1 MKLVYLAAFLSWVQ
15 FLMRIISFYLIAQGF
30 VTYYEGGQVDVV
42 QFVLILVGLNAFGYG
57 VALIAKRLQGLG
69 SQFARDSLKQSFFVA
84 LLAKD
89 GQFESKAT
97 AADVFNIASQGIDS
111 LDTYYSYYMASSLR
125 TQFNCATVLLL
136 VFLIFPMGAVIFILA
151 LPLIPISII
160 AMQKRSKRIM
170 NRYWGSYMD
179 VGNLFLDDLKGL
191 NTLYSYQ
198 ADETYEKTFNEQA
211 EDFRD
216 ATMEL
221 LSFQLQAVGYMDAVM
236 YLGIGLSGF
245 VAVNSL
251 AAGNLSLF
259 SMLFFVLIATEF
271 FAPIREQGYG
281 MHLVMMNT
289 KMADRI
295 FGFLD
300 SMTAEQ
306 EIDSVHVPAFDSL
319 KLEDLAFAYG
329 EKPVLEDISMTMPAG
344 KVYALAGESGQGKTT
359 LAQLLLGRLRADK
372 GAIYLGEQEISGISK
387 LSLNEQVLYVS
398 GQSTL
403 LNQSIYENL
412 RMACDWS
419 KEDILAWADQHGV
432 LQFVKHLPD
441 GLDTI
446 VGESG
451 AGKSTLMKLIM
462 RWYDWQQGQ
471 ICLSGLDSRQVDKGH
486 LQRSFAYV
494 PQVPQIFRQTIRE
507 NLVLGRTD
515 VSDET
520 IMDLA
525 EKCHMK
531 ERILAAPQGLDT
543 IVEASDFSAGEGQ
556 RLELMR
562 ALLKNA
568 DCYIF
573 DEPTSNLDSLN
584 EARFIQLVKEH
595 CQGMV
600 FLISHRSSTM
610 ACADTIFRLEDGQLV
625 KEK

>member
-1 MKLVYLAAFLSWVQ
+1 MAQEEKISREKKKALLKRLKERIKPKMKLVYLAAFLSWVQ
-15 FLMRIISFYLIAQGF
+15 FLMRIISFYLIAKGF
-30 VTYYEGGQVDVV
+30 VTYYEGGQVDLV
-42 QFVLILVGLNAFGYG
+42 QFVLILLGLNAFGYG

-69 SQFARDSLKQSFFVA
+69 SQFARDSLKQSFFEA

-125 TQFNCATVLLL
+125 IQFNCATVLLL
-136 VFLIFPMGAVIFILA
+136 VFLIFPLGAVIFILA

-198 ADETYEKTFNEQA
+198 ADAGYEKTFNEQA

-251 AAGNLSLF
+251 AAGNLSFF

-306 EIDSVHVPAFDSL
+306 EIDAAHVPAFDRL
-319 KLEDLAFAYG
+319 KLENLAFAYG
-329 EKPVLEDISMTMPAG
+329 EKPVLNDISMTMTAG

-359 LAQLLLGRLRADK
+359 LAQLLLRRLRADK
-372 GAIYLGEQEISGISK
+372 GAIYLGEQEISGVSQ

-412 RMACDWS
+412 RMAGDWT

-441 GLDTI
+441 GFDTI
-446 VGESG
+446 VGDDG
-451 AGKSTLMKLIM
+451 AF
-462 RWYDWQQGQ
+462 
-471 ICLSGLDSRQVDKGH
+471 LS
-486 LQRSFAYV
+486 
-494 PQVPQIFRQTIRE
+494 P
-507 NLVLGRTD
+507 
-515 VSDET
+515 
-520 IMDLA
+520 
-525 EKCHMK
+525 
-531 ERILAAPQGLDT
+531 
-543 IVEASDFSAGEGQ
+543 GQ
-556 RLELMR
+556 RQQVICAR
-562 ALLKNA
+562 AVLAKRSL
-568 DCYIF
+568 YIF
-573 DEPTSNLDSLN
+573 DEVTSSVDQDNEGLIYDLINLVAKDAIVIIITHKMKQVEQADDILFLSAEGAVTGNHATLYQTSL
-584 EARFIQLVKEH
+584 AYRQLVDQQRE
-595 CQGMV
+595 
-600 FLISHRSSTM
+600 
-610 ACADTIFRLEDGQLV
+610 LEEAVYG
-625 KEK
+625 

>member
-1 MKLVYLAAFLSWVQ
+1 MAQEEKISREKKKALLKRLKERIKPKMKLVYLAAFLSWVQ
-15 FLMRIISFYLIAQGF
+15 FLMRIISFYLIAKGF
-30 VTYYEGGQVDVV
+30 VTYYEGGQVDLV
-42 QFVLILVGLNAFGYG
+42 QFVLILLGLNAFGYG

-69 SQFARDSLKQSFFVA
+69 SQFARDSLKQSFFEA

-136 VFLIFPMGAVIFILA
+136 VFLIFPLGAVIFILA

-198 ADETYEKTFNEQA
+198 ADATYEKTFNEQA

-251 AAGNLSLF
+251 AVGNLSLF

-306 EIDSVHVPAFDSL
+306 EIDAAHVPVFDSL
-319 KLEDLAFAYG
+319 KLDNLAFAYG
-329 EKPVLEDISMTMPAG
+329 EKPVLKDISMTMTAG

-359 LAQLLLGRLRADK
+359 LAQLLLRRLRADK
-372 GAIYLGEQEISGISK
+372 GAIYLGEQEISGVSQV
-387 LSLNEQVLYVS
+387 SLNEQVLYVS

-412 RMACDWS
+412 RMAGDFT

-432 LQFVKHLPD
+432 LQFVKNLPD

-446 VGESG
+446 VGDDG
-451 AGKSTLMKLIM
+451 AF
-462 RWYDWQQGQ
+462 
-471 ICLSGLDSRQVDKGH
+471 LS
-486 LQRSFAYV
+486 
-494 PQVPQIFRQTIRE
+494 P
-507 NLVLGRTD
+507 
-515 VSDET
+515 
-520 IMDLA
+520 
-525 EKCHMK
+525 
-531 ERILAAPQGLDT
+531 
-543 IVEASDFSAGEGQ
+543 GQ
-556 RLELMR
+556 RQQVICAR
-562 ALLKNA
+562 AVLSKRSL
-568 DCYIF
+568 YIF
-573 DEPTSNLDSLN
+573 DEVTSSVDQDNEGLIYDLINLVAKDAIVIIITHKMKQVEQADDILFLSAEGAVTGSHATLYQTN
-584 EARFIQLVKEH
+584 SAYRQLVDQQRE
-595 CQGMV
+595 
-600 FLISHRSSTM
+600 
-610 ACADTIFRLEDGQLV
+610 LEEAVYG
-625 KEK
+625 

>member
-1 MKLVYLAAFLSWVQ
+1 MAQEEKISREKKKALLKRLKERIKPKMKLIYLAAFLSWVQ
-15 FLMRIISFYLIAQGF
+15 FLMRIISFYLIAKGF
-30 VTYYEGGQVDVV
+30 VTYYEGGQVDLV
-42 QFVLILVGLNAFGYG
+42 QFVLILLGLNAFGYG

-69 SQFARDSLKQSFFVA
+69 SQFARDSLKQSFFEA

-136 VFLIFPMGAVIFILA
+136 VFLIFPLGAVIFILV

-198 ADETYEKTFNEQA
+198 ADATYEKTFNEQA

-251 AAGNLSLF
+251 AEGYLSLF

-306 EIDSVHVPAFDSL
+306 EIDAAHLPVFDSL
-319 KLEDLAFAYG
+319 KLENMAFAYG
-329 EKPVLEDISMTMPAG
+329 EKPVLEDISMTMTAG

-359 LAQLLLGRLRADK
+359 LAQLLLRRLRADK
-372 GAIYLGEQEISGISK
+372 GAIYLGEQEISGVSQ

-412 RMACDWS
+412 RMAGDWT

-432 LQFVKHLPD
+432 LQFVKNLPD
-441 GLDTI
+441 GLDMI
-446 VGESG
+446 VGDDG
-451 AGKSTLMKLIM
+451 AF
-462 RWYDWQQGQ
+462 
-471 ICLSGLDSRQVDKGH
+471 LS
-486 LQRSFAYV
+486 
-494 PQVPQIFRQTIRE
+494 P
-507 NLVLGRTD
+507 
-515 VSDET
+515 
-520 IMDLA
+520 
-525 EKCHMK
+525 
-531 ERILAAPQGLDT
+531 
-543 IVEASDFSAGEGQ
+543 GQ
-556 RLELMR
+556 RQQVICAR
-562 ALLKNA
+562 AVLAKRSL
-568 DCYIF
+568 YIF
-573 DEPTSNLDSLN
+573 DEVTSSVDQDNEGLIYDLINLVAKDAIVIIITHKMKQVEQADDILFLSAEGAVTGSHATLYQSSS
-584 EARFIQLVKEH
+584 AYRQLVDQQRE
-595 CQGMV
+595 
-600 FLISHRSSTM
+600 
-610 ACADTIFRLEDGQLV
+610 LEEAVYG
-625 KEK
+625 

>member
-1 MKLVYLAAFLSWVQ
+1 MAQEQEKITREKKKALLKRLKERIKPKMKLVYLAAFLSWVQ
-15 FLMRIISFYLIAQGF
+15 FLMRIISFYLIAKGF
-30 VTYYEGGQVDVV
+30 MTYYEGGQVALVG
-42 QFVLILVGLNAFGYG
+42 FVLILLGLNAFGYG
-57 VALIAKRLQGLG
+57 MALIAKHLQGLG
-69 SQFARDSLKQSFFVA
+69 SQFARDSLKQSFFEA

-136 VFLIFPMGAVIFILA
+136 VFLIFPLGAVIFILA

-198 ADETYEKTFNEQA
+198 ADAGYEKTFNEQA

-236 YLGIGLSGF
+236 YLGICLSGF

-306 EIDSVHVPAFDSL
+306 EIDAVHVPAFDSL
-319 KLEDLAFAYG
+319 KLENLAFAYG
-329 EKPVLEDISMTMPAG
+329 EKPVLKDISMTMTAG

-359 LAQLLLGRLRADK
+359 LAQLLLRRLRADK
-372 GAIYLGEQEISGISK
+372 GAIYLGEQEISGVSQ

-412 RMACDWS
+412 RMAGDWT
-419 KEDILAWADQHGV
+419 KEDILVWADQHGV

-446 VGESG
+446 VGDDG
-451 AGKSTLMKLIM
+451 AF
-462 RWYDWQQGQ
+462 
-471 ICLSGLDSRQVDKGH
+471 LS
-486 LQRSFAYV
+486 
-494 PQVPQIFRQTIRE
+494 P
-507 NLVLGRTD
+507 
-515 VSDET
+515 
-520 IMDLA
+520 
-525 EKCHMK
+525 
-531 ERILAAPQGLDT
+531 
-543 IVEASDFSAGEGQ
+543 GQ
-556 RLELMR
+556 RQQVICAR
-562 ALLKNA
+562 AVLAKRSL
-568 DCYIF
+568 YIF
-573 DEPTSNLDSLN
+573 DEVTSSVDQDNEGLIYDLINLVAKDAIVIIITHKMKQVEQADAIL
-584 EARFIQLVKEH
+584 
-595 CQGMV
+595 
-600 FLISHRSSTM
+600 FLSAEGAVTGNHATLYQTSS
-610 ACADTIFRLEDGQLV
+610 AYGQLV
-625 KEK
+625 DQQRELEEAVYG

>member
-1 MKLVYLAAFLSWVQ
+1 MAQEQEKISREKKKALLKRLKERIKPKMKLVYLVAFLSWVQ
-15 FLMRIISFYLIAQGF
+15 FLMRIISFYLIAKGF
-30 VTYYEGGQVDVV
+30 VTYYEGGQVDLV
-42 QFVLILVGLNAFGYG
+42 QFVLILLGLNAFGYG

-69 SQFARDSLKQSFFVA
+69 SQFARDSLKQSFFEA

-136 VFLIFPMGAVIFILA
+136 VFLIFPLGAVIFILA

-198 ADETYEKTFNEQA
+198 ADATYEKTFNEQA

-329 EKPVLEDISMTMPAG
+329 EKPVLEDISMTMTAG

-359 LAQLLLGRLRADK
+359 LAQLLLRRLRADK
-372 GAIYLGEQEISGISK
+372 GAIYLGEQEISGISQ

-432 LQFVKHLPD
+432 LQFVKNLPD

-446 VGESG
+446 VGDDG
-451 AGKSTLMKLIM
+451 AF
-462 RWYDWQQGQ
+462 
-471 ICLSGLDSRQVDKGH
+471 LS
-486 LQRSFAYV
+486 
-494 PQVPQIFRQTIRE
+494 P
-507 NLVLGRTD
+507 
-515 VSDET
+515 
-520 IMDLA
+520 
-525 EKCHMK
+525 
-531 ERILAAPQGLDT
+531 
-543 IVEASDFSAGEGQ
+543 GQ
-556 RLELMR
+556 RQQVICAR
-562 ALLKNA
+562 AVLPKRSL
-568 DCYIF
+568 YIF
-573 DEPTSNLDSLN
+573 DEVTSSVDQDNEGLIYDLINLVAKDAIVIIITHKMKQVEQADDILFLSAEGAVTGNHATLYQTSL
-584 EARFIQLVKEH
+584 AY
-595 CQGMV
+595 
-600 FLISHRSSTM
+600 
-610 ACADTIFRLEDGQLV
+610 GQLV
-625 KEK
+625 DQQRELEEAVYG

>member
-1 MKLVYLAAFLSWVQ
+1 MAQEQEKISREKKKALLKRLKERIRPKMKLVYLAAFLSWVQ
-15 FLMRIISFYLIAQGF
+15 FLMRIISFYLIAKGF
-30 VTYYEGGQVDVV
+30 VTYYEGDQVDLVR
-42 QFVLILVGLNAFGYG
+42 FVLILLGLNAFGYG

-69 SQFARDSLKQSFFVA
+69 SQFARDSLKQSFFEA

-89 GQFESKAT
+89 GQFASKAT
-97 AADVFNIASQGIDS
+97 VADVFNIASQGIDS

-136 VFLIFPMGAVIFILA
+136 VFLIFPLGAVIFILA

-179 VGNLFLDDLKGL
+179 VGNLFLDDLTGL

-198 ADETYEKTFNEQA
+198 ADATYEKTFNEQA

-306 EIDSVHVPAFDSL
+306 EIDAAHVPVFDSL
-319 KLEDLAFAYG
+319 KLEYLAFAYG
-329 EKPVLEDISMTMPAG
+329 EKPVLKDISMTMTAG

-372 GAIYLGEQEISGISK
+372 RAIYLGEQEISGISQ

-403 LNQSIYENL
+403 LNQSIYDNL

-432 LQFVKHLPD
+432 LQFVKNLPD

-446 VGESG
+446 VGDDG
-451 AGKSTLMKLIM
+451 AF
-462 RWYDWQQGQ
+462 
-471 ICLSGLDSRQVDKGH
+471 LS
-486 LQRSFAYV
+486 
-494 PQVPQIFRQTIRE
+494 P
-507 NLVLGRTD
+507 
-515 VSDET
+515 
-520 IMDLA
+520 
-525 EKCHMK
+525 
-531 ERILAAPQGLDT
+531 
-543 IVEASDFSAGEGQ
+543 GQ
-556 RLELMR
+556 RQQVICAR
-562 ALLKNA
+562 AVLAKRSL
-568 DCYIF
+568 YIF
-573 DEPTSNLDSLN
+573 DEVTSSVDQDNEGLIYDLINLVAKDAIVIIITHKMKQVEQADDILFLSEEGAVTGKHATLYQTSL
-584 EARFIQLVKEH
+584 AY
-595 CQGMV
+595 
-600 FLISHRSSTM
+600 
-610 ACADTIFRLEDGQLV
+610 GQLV
-625 KEK
+625 DQQRELEEAVYG

>member
-1 MKLVYLAAFLSWVQ
+1 MAQEQEKISREKKKALLRRLKERIKPKMKLVYLAAFLSWVQ
-15 FLMRIISFYLIAQGF
+15 FLMRIISFYLIAKGF
-30 VTYYEGGQVDVV
+30 VTYYEGGQVDLV
-42 QFVLILVGLNAFGYG
+42 QFVLILLGLNAFGYG

-69 SQFARDSLKQSFFVA
+69 SQFARDSLKQSFFEA

-136 VFLIFPMGAVIFILA
+136 VFLIFPLGAVIFILA

-198 ADETYEKTFNEQA
+198 AAETYEKTFNEQA

-306 EIDSVHVPAFDSL
+306 EIDAAHLPAFDSL
-319 KLEDLAFAYG
+319 KLENLAFAYG
-329 EKPVLEDISMTMPAG
+329 EKPVLNDISMTMTAG
-344 KVYALAGESGQGKTT
+344 KVYALAGESGKGKTT
-359 LAQLLLGRLRADK
+359 LAQLLLRRLRADK
-372 GAIYLGEQEISGISK
+372 GAIYLGEQEISTVSQV
-387 LSLNEQVLYVS
+387 SLNEQVLYVS

-412 RMACDWS
+412 RMAGDWT
-419 KEDILAWADQHGV
+419 KEDILVWADQHGV
-432 LQFVKHLPD
+432 LQFVKNLPD

-446 VGESG
+446 VGDDG
-451 AGKSTLMKLIM
+451 AF
-462 RWYDWQQGQ
+462 
-471 ICLSGLDSRQVDKGH
+471 LS
-486 LQRSFAYV
+486 
-494 PQVPQIFRQTIRE
+494 P
-507 NLVLGRTD
+507 
-515 VSDET
+515 
-520 IMDLA
+520 
-525 EKCHMK
+525 
-531 ERILAAPQGLDT
+531 
-543 IVEASDFSAGEGQ
+543 GQ
-556 RLELMR
+556 RQQVICAR
-562 ALLKNA
+562 AVLAKRSL
-568 DCYIF
+568 YIF
-573 DEPTSNLDSLN
+573 DEVTSSVDQDNEGLIYDLINLVAKDAIVIIITHKMKQVEQADAILFLSAEGAVTGSHATLYQTSS
-584 EARFIQLVKEH
+584 AYRQLVDQQRE
-595 CQGMV
+595 
-600 FLISHRSSTM
+600 
-610 ACADTIFRLEDGQLV
+610 LEEAVYG
-625 KEK
+625 

>member
-1 MKLVYLAAFLSWVQ
+1 MAQEQEKISREKKKALLKRLKERIMPKMKLVYLAAFLSWVQ

-30 VTYYEGGQVDVV
+30 VTYYEGGQVDLV
-42 QFVLILVGLNAFGYG
+42 QFVLILLGLNAFGYG

-69 SQFARDSLKQSFFVA
+69 SQFARDSLKQSFFEA

-89 GQFESKAT
+89 GQFASKAT

-125 TQFNCATVLLL
+125 THFNCATVLLL
-136 VFLIFPMGAVIFILA
+136 VFLIFPLGAVIFILA

-198 ADETYEKTFNEQA
+198 ADATYEKTFNEQA

-306 EIDSVHVPAFDSL
+306 EIDAAHLSAFDSL
-319 KLEDLAFAYG
+319 KLENLAFAYG
-329 EKPVLEDISMTMPAG
+329 EKPVLEDISMTMTAG
-344 KVYALAGESGQGKTT
+344 KVYALAGESGKGKTT
-359 LAQLLLGRLRADK
+359 LAQLLLRRLRADK
-372 GAIYLGEQEISGISK
+372 GAIYLGEQEISTVSQV
-387 LSLNEQVLYVS
+387 SLNEQVLYVS

-412 RMACDWS
+412 RMAGDWT
-419 KEDILAWADQHGV
+419 KEALLVWADQHGV
-432 LQFVKHLPD
+432 LQFVKNLPD

-446 VGESG
+446 VGDDG
-451 AGKSTLMKLIM
+451 AF
-462 RWYDWQQGQ
+462 
-471 ICLSGLDSRQVDKGH
+471 LS
-486 LQRSFAYV
+486 
-494 PQVPQIFRQTIRE
+494 P
-507 NLVLGRTD
+507 
-515 VSDET
+515 
-520 IMDLA
+520 
-525 EKCHMK
+525 
-531 ERILAAPQGLDT
+531 
-543 IVEASDFSAGEGQ
+543 GQ
-556 RLELMR
+556 RQQVICAR
-562 ALLKNA
+562 AVLAKRSL
-568 DCYIF
+568 YIF
-573 DEPTSNLDSLN
+573 DEVTSSVDQDN
-584 EARFIQLVKEH
+584 EGLIYDLVNFVAKDAIVIIITHKMKQVEQADDILFLSAEGAVTGNHATLYQTSSAYRQLVDQQRE
-595 CQGMV
+595 
-600 FLISHRSSTM
+600 
-610 ACADTIFRLEDGQLV
+610 LEEAVYG
-625 KEK
+625 

>member
-1 MKLVYLAAFLSWVQ
+1 MAQEEKISREKKKALLKRLKERIKPKMKLVYLAAFLSWVQ
-15 FLMRIISFYLIAQGF
+15 FLMRIISFYLIAKGF
-30 VTYYEGGQVDVV
+30 VTYYEGGQVDLVR
-42 QFVLILVGLNAFGYG
+42 FVLILLGLNAFGYG
-57 VALIAKRLQGLG
+57 VALIAKRLQGFG
-69 SQFARDSLKQSFFVA
+69 SQFARDSLKQSFFEA

-136 VFLIFPMGAVIFILA
+136 VFLIFPLGAVIFILA

-198 ADETYEKTFNEQA
+198 ADAAYEKTFNEQA
-211 EDFRD
+211 ENFRD

-306 EIDSVHVPAFDSL
+306 EIDAAHLPVFDSL
-319 KLEDLAFAYG
+319 KLENMAFAYG
-329 EKPVLEDISMTMPAG
+329 EKPVLNDISMTMTAG

-359 LAQLLLGRLRADK
+359 LAQLLLRRLRADK
-372 GAIYLGEQEISGISK
+372 GAIYLGEQEISTVSQ

-412 RMACDWS
+412 RMAGDWT

-446 VGESG
+446 VGDDG
-451 AGKSTLMKLIM
+451 AF
-462 RWYDWQQGQ
+462 
-471 ICLSGLDSRQVDKGH
+471 LS
-486 LQRSFAYV
+486 
-494 PQVPQIFRQTIRE
+494 P
-507 NLVLGRTD
+507 
-515 VSDET
+515 
-520 IMDLA
+520 
-525 EKCHMK
+525 
-531 ERILAAPQGLDT
+531 
-543 IVEASDFSAGEGQ
+543 GQ
-556 RLELMR
+556 RQQVICAR
-562 ALLKNA
+562 AVLAKRSL
-568 DCYIF
+568 YIF
-573 DEPTSNLDSLN
+573 DEVTSSVDQDNEGLIYDLINLVAKDAIVIIITHKMKQVEQADDILFLSAEGAVTGNHATLYQTRS
-584 EARFIQLVKEH
+584 AYRQLVDQQRE
-595 CQGMV
+595 
-600 FLISHRSSTM
+600 
-610 ACADTIFRLEDGQLV
+610 LEEAVYG
-625 KEK
+625 

>member
-1 MKLVYLAAFLSWVQ
+1 MAQEQEKISREKKKALLKRLKERIKPKMKLVYLAAFLSWVQ
-15 FLMRIISFYLIAQGF
+15 FLMRIISFYLISKGF
-30 VTYYEGGQVDVV
+30 VTYYEGGQVDLV
-42 QFVLILVGLNAFGYG
+42 QFVLILLGLNAFGYG

-69 SQFARDSLKQSFFVA
+69 SQFARDSLKQSFFEA

-89 GQFESKAT
+89 GQFASKAT

-136 VFLIFPMGAVIFILA
+136 VFLIFPLGAVIFILA

-198 ADETYEKTFNEQA
+198 ADAVYEKTFNEQA

-306 EIDSVHVPAFDSL
+306 EIDSVYVPAFDRL
-319 KLEDLAFAYG
+319 KLENLSFAYG
-329 EKPVLEDISMTMPAG
+329 EKPVLEDISMTMTAG

-372 GAIYLGEQEISGISK
+372 GAVYLGEQEISGISQ

-403 LNQSIYENL
+403 LNQSIYDNL
-412 RMACDWS
+412 RMAGDWS
-419 KEDILAWADQHGV
+419 KEDILAWADEHGV
-432 LQFVKHLPD
+432 LQFVKNLPD

-446 VGESG
+446 VGDDG
-451 AGKSTLMKLIM
+451 AFLSPGQ
-462 RWYDWQQGQ
+462 RQQV
-471 ICLSGLDSRQVDKGH
+471 ICAR
-486 LQRSFAYV
+486 A
-494 PQVPQIFRQTIRE
+494 
-507 NLVLGRTD
+507 
-515 VSDET
+515 
-520 IMDLA
+520 
-525 EKCHMK
+525 
-531 ERILAAPQGLDT
+531 ILAKRSL
-543 IVEASDFSAGEGQ
+543 
-556 RLELMR
+556 
-562 ALLKNA
+562 
-568 DCYIF
+568 YIF
-573 DEPTSNLDSLN
+573 DEVTSSVDQDNEGLIYDLINLVAKDAIVIIITHKMKQVEQADDILFLSEEGAVTGNHATLYQTSL
-584 EARFIQLVKEH
+584 AY
-595 CQGMV
+595 
-600 FLISHRSSTM
+600 
-610 ACADTIFRLEDGQLV
+610 GQLV
-625 KEK
+625 DQQRELEEAVYG

>member
-1 MKLVYLAAFLSWVQ
+1 MAQEEKISREKKKALLKRLKERIKPKMKLVYLAAFLSWVQ
-15 FLMRIISFYLIAQGF
+15 FLMRIISFYLIARGF
-30 VTYYEGGQVDVV
+30 VTYYEGGQVDLVG
-42 QFVLILVGLNAFGYG
+42 FVLILLGLNAFGYG

-69 SQFARDSLKQSFFVA
+69 SQFARDSLKQSFFEA

-89 GQFESKAT
+89 GQFASKAT

-136 VFLIFPMGAVIFILA
+136 VFLIFPLGAVIFILV

-198 ADETYEKTFNEQA
+198 ADAAYEKSFNEQA

-306 EIDSVHVPAFDSL
+306 EIDAAHVPAFDSL
-319 KLEDLAFAYG
+319 KLENLAFAYG
-329 EKPVLEDISMTMPAG
+329 EKPVLKDISMTMTAG

-359 LAQLLLGRLRADK
+359 LAQLLLRRLRADK
-372 GAIYLGEQEISGISK
+372 GAIYLGEQEISTVSQ

-412 RMACDWS
+412 RMAGDWT

-441 GLDTI
+441 GLDTL
-446 VGESG
+446 VGDDG
-451 AGKSTLMKLIM
+451 AF
-462 RWYDWQQGQ
+462 
-471 ICLSGLDSRQVDKGH
+471 LS
-486 LQRSFAYV
+486 
-494 PQVPQIFRQTIRE
+494 P
-507 NLVLGRTD
+507 
-515 VSDET
+515 
-520 IMDLA
+520 
-525 EKCHMK
+525 
-531 ERILAAPQGLDT
+531 
-543 IVEASDFSAGEGQ
+543 GQ
-556 RLELMR
+556 RQQVICAR
-562 ALLKNA
+562 AVLAKRSL
-568 DCYIF
+568 YIF
-573 DEPTSNLDSLN
+573 DEVTSSVDQDNEGLIYDLINLVAKDAIVIIITHKMKQVEQADDILFLSAEGAVTGNHVTLYQTSL
-584 EARFIQLVKEH
+584 AYRQLVDQQRE
-595 CQGMV
+595 
-600 FLISHRSSTM
+600 
-610 ACADTIFRLEDGQLV
+610 LEEAVYG
-625 KEK
+625 

>member
-1 MKLVYLAAFLSWVQ
+1 MAQEQEKISREKKKALLKRLKERIKPKMKLVYLAAFLSWVQ
-15 FLMRIISFYLIAQGF
+15 FLMRIISFYLIAKGF
-30 VTYYEGGQVDVV
+30 VTYYEGGQVDLL
-42 QFVLILVGLNAFGYG
+42 QFVLILLGLNALGYG

-69 SQFARDSLKQSFFVA
+69 SQFARDSLKQSFFEA

-136 VFLIFPMGAVIFILA
+136 VFLIFPLGAVIFILA

-198 ADETYEKTFNEQA
+198 ADATYEKTFNEQA

-259 SMLFFVLIATEF
+259 SNLFFVLIATEF

-300 SMTAEQ
+300 SMTAER
-306 EIDSVHVPAFDSL
+306 EIDSVHVPAFNSL
-319 KLEDLAFAYG
+319 KLENLAFAYG
-329 EKPVLEDISMTMPAG
+329 EKPVLKDISMTMTTG

-359 LAQLLLGRLRADK
+359 LAQLLLRRLRADK
-372 GAIYLGEQEISGISK
+372 GAIYLGQQEISGVSQ
-387 LSLNEQVLYVS
+387 LSLNQQVLYVS

-419 KEDILAWADQHGV
+419 KEDILVWADQHGV
-432 LQFVKHLPD
+432 LQFVKNLPD

-446 VGESG
+446 VGDDG
-451 AGKSTLMKLIM
+451 AF
-462 RWYDWQQGQ
+462 
-471 ICLSGLDSRQVDKGH
+471 LS
-486 LQRSFAYV
+486 
-494 PQVPQIFRQTIRE
+494 P
-507 NLVLGRTD
+507 
-515 VSDET
+515 
-520 IMDLA
+520 
-525 EKCHMK
+525 
-531 ERILAAPQGLDT
+531 
-543 IVEASDFSAGEGQ
+543 GQ
-556 RLELMR
+556 RQQVICAR
-562 ALLKNA
+562 AVLSKRSL
-568 DCYIF
+568 YIF
-573 DEPTSNLDSLN
+573 DEVTSSVDQDNEGLIYDLINLVAKDEIVIIITHKMKQVEQADDILFLSAEGAVTGNHATLYQTSS
-584 EARFIQLVKEH
+584 AYRQLVDQQRE
-595 CQGMV
+595 
-600 FLISHRSSTM
+600 
-610 ACADTIFRLEDGQLV
+610 LEEAVYG
-625 KEK
+625 

>member
-1 MKLVYLAAFLSWVQ
+1 ML
-15 FLMRIISFYLIAQGF
+15 
-30 VTYYEGGQVDVV
+30 
-42 QFVLILVGLNAFGYG
+42 GLNAFGYG

-69 SQFARDSLKQSFFVA
+69 SQFARDSLKQSFFEA

-136 VFLIFPMGAVIFILA
+136 VFLIFPLGAVIFILA

-198 ADETYEKTFNEQA
+198 ADAGYEKTFNEQA

-306 EIDSVHVPAFDSL
+306 EIDAAHLPAFDSL
-319 KLEDLAFAYG
+319 KLENLAFAYG
-329 EKPVLEDISMTMPAG
+329 EKPALEDISMTMTSG

-359 LAQLLLGRLRADK
+359 LAQLLLRRLRADK
-372 GAIYLGEQEISGISK
+372 GAIYLGEQEISTVSQ

-412 RMACDWS
+412 RMAGDWT

-446 VGESG
+446 VGDDG
-451 AGKSTLMKLIM
+451 AF
-462 RWYDWQQGQ
+462 
-471 ICLSGLDSRQVDKGH
+471 LS
-486 LQRSFAYV
+486 
-494 PQVPQIFRQTIRE
+494 P
-507 NLVLGRTD
+507 
-515 VSDET
+515 
-520 IMDLA
+520 
-525 EKCHMK
+525 
-531 ERILAAPQGLDT
+531 
-543 IVEASDFSAGEGQ
+543 GQ
-556 RLELMR
+556 RQQVICARTVLAKRSL
-562 ALLKNA
+562 
-568 DCYIF
+568 YIF
-573 DEPTSNLDSLN
+573 DEVTSSVDQDNEGLIYDLINLVAKDAIVIIITHMMKQVERADDILFLSAEGAVTGSHATLYQTSS
-584 EARFIQLVKEH
+584 AYRQLVDQQRE
-595 CQGMV
+595 
-600 FLISHRSSTM
+600 
-610 ACADTIFRLEDGQLV
+610 LEEAVYG
-625 KEK
+625 

>member
-1 MKLVYLAAFLSWVQ
+1 MAQEEKISREKKKALLKRLKERIKPKMKLVYLAAFLSWVQ
-15 FLMRIISFYLIAQGF
+15 FLMRVISFYLIAQGF
-30 VTYYEGGQVDVV
+30 VTYYEGGQVDLVG
-42 QFVLILVGLNAFGYG
+42 FVLILLGLNAIGYG

-69 SQFARDSLKQSFFVA
+69 SQFARDSLKQSFFEA

-136 VFLIFPMGAVIFILA
+136 VFLIFPLGALIFILA

-160 AMQKRSKRIM
+160 AMHKRSKRIM

-198 ADETYEKTFNEQA
+198 ADATYEKTFNEQA
-211 EDFRD
+211 EDFRA

-306 EIDSVHVPAFDSL
+306 ESDAAHLPAFDSL
-319 KLEDLAFAYG
+319 KLENLAFAYG
-329 EKPVLEDISMTMPAG
+329 EKPVLEDISMTMMVG
-344 KVYALAGESGQGKTT
+344 KVYALAGESGKGKTT
-359 LAQLLLGRLRADK
+359 LAQLLLRRLRADK
-372 GAIYLGEQEISGISK
+372 GAIYLGEQEISTVSQ

-412 RMACDWS
+412 RMAGDWS

-432 LQFVKHLPD
+432 LQFVKNLPD
-441 GLDTI
+441 
-446 VGESG
+446 
-451 AGKSTLMKLIM
+451 
-462 RWYDWQQGQ
+462 
-471 ICLSGLDSRQVDKGH
+471 
-486 LQRSFAYV
+486 
-494 PQVPQIFRQTIRE
+494 
-507 NLVLGRTD
+507 
-515 VSDET
+515 
-520 IMDLA
+520 
-525 EKCHMK
+525 
-531 ERILAAPQGLDT
+531 GLDT

-573 DEPTSNLDSLN
+573 DEPTSNLDLLN

-610 ACADTIFRLEDGQLV
+610 ACADSIFRLENGNLHSQSF
-625 KEK
+625 

>member
-1 MKLVYLAAFLSWVQ
+1 MAQEQGKISREKKKAFLKRLKERIKPKMKLVYLAAFLSWVQ
-15 FLMRIISFYLIAQGF
+15 FLMRIISFYLIAKGF
-30 VTYYEGGQVDVV
+30 VTYYEGGQVDLV
-42 QFVLILVGLNAFGYG
+42 QFVLILLGLNAFGYG

-69 SQFARDSLKQSFFVA
+69 SQFARDSLKQSFFEA

-136 VFLIFPMGAVIFILA
+136 VFLIFPLGVVIFILA

-198 ADETYEKTFNEQA
+198 ADATYEKTFNEQA

-300 SMTAEQ
+300 SMAAEQ
-306 EIDSVHVPAFDSL
+306 EIDAAHLPVFDSL
-319 KLEDLAFAYG
+319 KLDNMAFAYG
-329 EKPVLEDISMTMPAG
+329 EKPVLNDISMTMTSG

-359 LAQLLLGRLRADK
+359 LAQLLLRRLQADK
-372 GAIYLGEQEISGISK
+372 GAIYLGEQEISGVSQV
-387 LSLNEQVLYVS
+387 SLNEQVLYVL

-412 RMACDWS
+412 RMAGDWT

-432 LQFVKHLPD
+432 LQFVKNLPD

-446 VGESG
+446 VGDDG
-451 AGKSTLMKLIM
+451 AF
-462 RWYDWQQGQ
+462 
-471 ICLSGLDSRQVDKGH
+471 LS
-486 LQRSFAYV
+486 
-494 PQVPQIFRQTIRE
+494 P
-507 NLVLGRTD
+507 
-515 VSDET
+515 
-520 IMDLA
+520 
-525 EKCHMK
+525 
-531 ERILAAPQGLDT
+531 
-543 IVEASDFSAGEGQ
+543 GQ
-556 RLELMR
+556 RQQVICAR
-562 ALLKNA
+562 AVLAKRSL
-568 DCYIF
+568 YIF
-573 DEPTSNLDSLN
+573 DEVTSSVDQDNEGLIYDLINLVAKDAIVIIITHKMKQVEQAADILFLSAEGAVTGSHAKLYQTSS
-584 EARFIQLVKEH
+584 AYRQLVDQQRE
-595 CQGMV
+595 
-600 FLISHRSSTM
+600 
-610 ACADTIFRLEDGQLV
+610 LEEAVYG
-625 KEK
+625 

>member
-1 MKLVYLAAFLSWVQ
+1 MVQEQEKISREKKKALLKRLKERIRPKMKLVYLAAFLSWVQ
-15 FLMRIISFYLIAQGF
+15 FLMRIISFYLIAKGF
-30 VTYYEGGQVDVV
+30 VTYYEGGQVDLVR
-42 QFVLILVGLNAFGYG
+42 FVLILLGLNAFGYG
-57 VALIAKRLQGLG
+57 VALIAKRLQGIG
-69 SQFARDSLKQSFFVA
+69 SQFARDSLKQSFFEA

-136 VFLIFPMGAVIFILA
+136 VCLIFPLGAVIFILA

-198 ADETYEKTFNEQA
+198 ADAAYEKTFNEQA

-259 SMLFFVLIATEF
+259 SILFFVLIATEF

-306 EIDSVHVPAFDSL
+306 EIDAAHLSAFDSL
-319 KLEDLAFAYG
+319 KLDNLAFAYG
-329 EKPVLEDISMTMPAG
+329 EKPVLNDISMTMTAG
-344 KVYALAGESGQGKTT
+344 KVYALAGESGKGKTT
-359 LAQLLLGRLRADK
+359 LAQLLLRRLRADK
-372 GAIYLGEQEISGISK
+372 GAIYLGEQEISGISQ

-432 LQFVKHLPD
+432 LQFVKNLPD

-446 VGESG
+446 VGDDG
-451 AGKSTLMKLIM
+451 TF
-462 RWYDWQQGQ
+462 
-471 ICLSGLDSRQVDKGH
+471 LS
-486 LQRSFAYV
+486 
-494 PQVPQIFRQTIRE
+494 P
-507 NLVLGRTD
+507 
-515 VSDET
+515 
-520 IMDLA
+520 
-525 EKCHMK
+525 
-531 ERILAAPQGLDT
+531 
-543 IVEASDFSAGEGQ
+543 GQ
-556 RLELMR
+556 RQQVICAR
-562 ALLKNA
+562 AVLAKRSL
-568 DCYIF
+568 YIF
-573 DEPTSNLDSLN
+573 DEVTSSVDQDNEGLIYDLINLVAKDAIVIIITHKMKQVEQADDIL
-584 EARFIQLVKEH
+584 
-595 CQGMV
+595 
-600 FLISHRSSTM
+600 FLSAEGAVTGNHATLYQTSSVY
-610 ACADTIFRLEDGQLV
+610 GQLV
-625 KEK
+625 DQQRELEEAVYG

>member
-1 MKLVYLAAFLSWVQ
+1 MAQEQGKISREKKKALLKRLKERIKPKMKLVYLAAFLSWVQ
-15 FLMRIISFYLIAQGF
+15 FLMRIISFYLIAKGF
-30 VTYYEGGQVDVV
+30 VTYYEGGQVDLV
-42 QFVLILVGLNAFGYG
+42 QFVLILLGLNAFGYG

-69 SQFARDSLKQSFFVA
+69 SQFARDSLKQSFFEA

-136 VFLIFPMGAVIFILA
+136 VFLIFPLGAVIFILA

-198 ADETYEKTFNEQA
+198 ADAAYEKTFNEQA

-295 FGFLD
+295 FSFLD

-306 EIDSVHVPAFDSL
+306 EIDAAHVPVFESL
-319 KLEDLAFAYG
+319 KLENLAFAYG
-329 EKPVLEDISMTMPAG
+329 EKPVLEDISMTMTAG
-344 KVYALAGESGQGKTT
+344 KVYALAGKSGQGKTT
-359 LAQLLLGRLRADK
+359 LAQLLLRRLQADK
-372 GAIYLGEQEISGISK
+372 GAIYLGEQEISGVSQV
-387 LSLNEQVLYVS
+387 SLNEQVLYVS

-403 LNQSIYENL
+403 LNKSIYENL

-419 KEDILAWADQHGV
+419 KEDIFAWADQHGV
-432 LQFVKHLPD
+432 LQFVKNLPD

-446 VGESG
+446 VGDDG
-451 AGKSTLMKLIM
+451 AF
-462 RWYDWQQGQ
+462 
-471 ICLSGLDSRQVDKGH
+471 LS
-486 LQRSFAYV
+486 
-494 PQVPQIFRQTIRE
+494 P
-507 NLVLGRTD
+507 
-515 VSDET
+515 
-520 IMDLA
+520 
-525 EKCHMK
+525 
-531 ERILAAPQGLDT
+531 
-543 IVEASDFSAGEGQ
+543 GQ
-556 RLELMR
+556 RQQVICAR
-562 ALLKNA
+562 AVLAKRSL
-568 DCYIF
+568 YIF
-573 DEPTSNLDSLN
+573 DEVTSSVDQDNEGLIYDLINLVAKDAIVIIITHKMKQVEQADDILFLSAEGAVTGSHATLYQTSS
-584 EARFIQLVKEH
+584 AYRQLVDQQRE
-595 CQGMV
+595 
-600 FLISHRSSTM
+600 
-610 ACADTIFRLEDGQLV
+610 LEEAVYG
-625 KEK
+625 

>member
-1 MKLVYLAAFLSWVQ
+1 MRWRMAQEQEKISREKKKALLKRLKERIKPKMKLVYLAAFLSWVQ
-15 FLMRIISFYLIAQGF
+15 FLMRIISFYLIAKGF
-30 VTYYEGGQVDVV
+30 VTYYEGGQVDLV
-42 QFVLILVGLNAFGYG
+42 QFVLILLGLNAFGYG

-69 SQFARDSLKQSFFVA
+69 SQFARDSLKQSFFEA

-136 VFLIFPMGAVIFILA
+136 VFLIFPLGAVIFILA

-198 ADETYEKTFNEQA
+198 ADAAYEKTFNEQA

-306 EIDSVHVPAFDSL
+306 EIDAAHLPAFDSL
-319 KLEDLAFAYG
+319 KLENLAFAYG
-329 EKPVLEDISMTMPAG
+329 EKPVLNDISMTMTAG
-344 KVYALAGESGQGKTT
+344 KVYALAGESGKGKTT
-359 LAQLLLGRLRADK
+359 LAQLLLRRLRADK
-372 GAIYLGEQEISGISK
+372 GAIYLGEQEISTVSQV
-387 LSLNEQVLYVS
+387 SLNEQVLYVS

-403 LNQSIYENL
+403 LNQSIYDNL

-432 LQFVKHLPD
+432 LRFVKNLPD

-446 VGESG
+446 VGDDG
-451 AGKSTLMKLIM
+451 AF
-462 RWYDWQQGQ
+462 
-471 ICLSGLDSRQVDKGH
+471 LS
-486 LQRSFAYV
+486 
-494 PQVPQIFRQTIRE
+494 P
-507 NLVLGRTD
+507 
-515 VSDET
+515 
-520 IMDLA
+520 
-525 EKCHMK
+525 
-531 ERILAAPQGLDT
+531 
-543 IVEASDFSAGEGQ
+543 GQ
-556 RLELMR
+556 RQQVICAR
-562 ALLKNA
+562 AVLAKRSL
-568 DCYIF
+568 YIF
-573 DEPTSNLDSLN
+573 DEVTSSVDQDNEGLIYDLINLVAKDAIVIIITHKMKQVEQADDIL
-584 EARFIQLVKEH
+584 
-595 CQGMV
+595 
-600 FLISHRSSTM
+600 FLSAEGAVTGNHATLYQTSS
-610 ACADTIFRLEDGQLV
+610 AYGQLV
-625 KEK
+625 DQQRELEEAVYG

>member
-1 MKLVYLAAFLSWVQ
+1 LLKRLKERIKPKMKLVYLAAFLSWVQ
-15 FLMRIISFYLIAQGF
+15 FLMRIISFYLIAKGF
-30 VTYYEGGQVDVV
+30 VTYYEGGQVDLV
-42 QFVLILVGLNAFGYG
+42 QFVLILLGLNAFGYG
-57 VALIAKRLQGLG
+57 VALIAKRLQGIG
-69 SQFARDSLKQSFFVA
+69 SQFARDSLKQSFFEA

-136 VFLIFPMGAVIFILA
+136 VFLIFPLGAVIFILA

-198 ADETYEKTFNEQA
+198 ADAAYEKTFNEQA

-306 EIDSVHVPAFDSL
+306 EIDAAHVPAFDSL
-319 KLEDLAFAYG
+319 KLENLAFAYG
-329 EKPVLEDISMTMPAG
+329 EKPVLEDISMTMTAG

-359 LAQLLLGRLRADK
+359 LAQLLLRRLRADK
-372 GAIYLGEQEISGISK
+372 GAIYLGEQEISGVSQ

-412 RMACDWS
+412 RMGCDWS

-432 LQFVKHLPD
+432 LQFVKNLPD

-446 VGESG
+446 VGDDG
-451 AGKSTLMKLIM
+451 AF
-462 RWYDWQQGQ
+462 
-471 ICLSGLDSRQVDKGH
+471 LS
-486 LQRSFAYV
+486 
-494 PQVPQIFRQTIRE
+494 P
-507 NLVLGRTD
+507 
-515 VSDET
+515 
-520 IMDLA
+520 
-525 EKCHMK
+525 
-531 ERILAAPQGLDT
+531 
-543 IVEASDFSAGEGQ
+543 GQ
-556 RLELMR
+556 RQQVICAR
-562 ALLKNA
+562 AVLAKRSL
-568 DCYIF
+568 YIF
-573 DEPTSNLDSLN
+573 DEVTSSVDQDNEGLIYELINLVAKDAIVIIITHKMKQVEQVDDILFLSAEGAVTGNHATLYQTSL
-584 EARFIQLVKEH
+584 AYRQLVDQQRE
-595 CQGMV
+595 
-600 FLISHRSSTM
+600 
-610 ACADTIFRLEDGQLV
+610 LEEAVYG
-625 KEK
+625 

>member
-1 MKLVYLAAFLSWVQ
+1 MAQEQGKISREKKKALLKRLKERIKPKMKLVYLAAFLSWVQ
-15 FLMRIISFYLIAQGF
+15 FLMRIISFYLIAKGF
-30 VTYYEGGQVDVV
+30 VTYYEGGQVDLVG
-42 QFVLILVGLNAFGYG
+42 FVLILLGLNAFGYG

-69 SQFARDSLKQSFFVA
+69 SQFARDSLKQSFFEA

-136 VFLIFPMGAVIFILA
+136 VFLIFPLGAVIFILA

-198 ADETYEKTFNEQA
+198 ADAAYEKTFNEQA

-306 EIDSVHVPAFDSL
+306 EIDAAHVPAFDSL

-329 EKPVLEDISMTMPAG
+329 EKPVLNDVSMTMTAG

-359 LAQLLLGRLRADK
+359 LAQLLLRRLQADK
-372 GAIYLGEQEISGISK
+372 GAIYLGEQEISGVSQ

-412 RMACDWS
+412 RMACAWS

-432 LQFVKHLPD
+432 LQFVKNLPD

-446 VGESG
+446 VGDDG
-451 AGKSTLMKLIM
+451 AF
-462 RWYDWQQGQ
+462 
-471 ICLSGLDSRQVDKGH
+471 LS
-486 LQRSFAYV
+486 
-494 PQVPQIFRQTIRE
+494 P
-507 NLVLGRTD
+507 
-515 VSDET
+515 
-520 IMDLA
+520 
-525 EKCHMK
+525 
-531 ERILAAPQGLDT
+531 
-543 IVEASDFSAGEGQ
+543 GQ
-556 RLELMR
+556 RQQVICAR
-562 ALLKNA
+562 AVLAKRSL
-568 DCYIF
+568 YIF
-573 DEPTSNLDSLN
+573 DEVTSSVDQDNEGLIYDLINLVAKD
-584 EARFIQLVKEH
+584 ALVIIITHKMKQVE
-595 CQGMV
+595 QADDIL
-600 FLISHRSSTM
+600 FLSAEGAVTGSHATLYQTSS
-610 ACADTIFRLEDGQLV
+610 AYGQLV
-625 KEK
+625 NQQRELEEAVYG

>member
-15 FLMRIISFYLIAQGF
+15 FLTRIISFYLIAKGF
-30 VTYYEGGQVDVV
+30 VTYYEGGQVDLV
-42 QFVLILVGLNAFGYG
+42 QFVLILLGLNAFGYG

-69 SQFARDSLKQSFFVA
+69 SQFARDSLKQSFFEA

-97 AADVFNIASQGIDS
+97 AADVFNIASQGIDG

-136 VFLIFPMGAVIFILA
+136 VFLIFPLGAVVFILA

-198 ADETYEKTFNEQA
+198 ADATYEKTFNEQA

-236 YLGIGLSGF
+236 YLGIGLSCF

-251 AAGNLSLF
+251 TAGNLSLF

-306 EIDSVHVPAFDSL
+306 EIDAAHVPVFDSL
-319 KLEDLAFAYG
+319 KLENLAFAYG
-329 EKPVLEDISMTMPAG
+329 EKPVLKDISMTMTTG
-344 KVYALAGESGQGKTT
+344 KVYAFAGESGQGKTT

-372 GAIYLGEQEISGISK
+372 GAIYLGEQDISGISQ

-403 LNQSIYENL
+403 LNQSIYHNL

-419 KEDILAWADQHGV
+419 KEDILVWADQHGV
-432 LQFVKHLPD
+432 LQFVKNLPD

-446 VGESG
+446 VGDDG
-451 AGKSTLMKLIM
+451 AF
-462 RWYDWQQGQ
+462 
-471 ICLSGLDSRQVDKGH
+471 LS
-486 LQRSFAYV
+486 
-494 PQVPQIFRQTIRE
+494 P
-507 NLVLGRTD
+507 
-515 VSDET
+515 
-520 IMDLA
+520 
-525 EKCHMK
+525 
-531 ERILAAPQGLDT
+531 
-543 IVEASDFSAGEGQ
+543 GQ
-556 RLELMR
+556 RQQVICAR
-562 ALLKNA
+562 AVLAKRSL
-568 DCYIF
+568 YIF
-573 DEPTSNLDSLN
+573 DEVTSSVDQDNEGLIYDLINLVAKDAIVIIITHKMKQVEQADDILFLSAEGAVTGNHATLYQTSL
-584 EARFIQLVKEH
+584 AY
-595 CQGMV
+595 
-600 FLISHRSSTM
+600 
-610 ACADTIFRLEDGQLV
+610 GQLV
-625 KEK
+625 DQQRELEEAVYG